1 MFADSE
7 LSCVDNLPFGDCRLW
22 IAGQIYDARYPLVK
36 SPMHFFQKLWK
47 NFRIFVV
54 PLLLEPTLYTLWMMV
69 IVPRIAVV
77 SCLSTTPFIYGIQHE
92 GNLRAELLLSSPDET
107 LRHFAERRADIAL
120 VPAAQFPTLSGA
132 RLITEYCVGGVPASL
147 SALLESDDPLV
158 APWKACGKLPMAFA
172 LWVAHPE
179 VEPETVEA
187 LQYALTYGLEHGYE
201 AVLESP
207 YGDDPGR
214 AYEGLSHFDY
224 IYDNQKDKALK
235 KFWDSGLKVAPR
247 TNPG

>member
-1 MFADSE
+1 ME
-7 LSCVDNLPFGDCRLW
+7 K
-22 IAGQIYDARYPLVK
+22 YPEK
-36 SPMHFFQKLWK
+36 Y
-47 NFRIFVV
+47 RTFV
-54 PLLLEPTLYTLWMMV
+54 LRTNIYTLWMMV

-92 GNLRAELLLSSPDET
+92 GNLRAELLLSTPSET
-107 LRHFAERRADIAL
+107 LQRFIDRQADIAL
-120 VPAAQFPTLSGA
+120 ISARDYPTLKNA
-132 RLITEYCVGGVPASL
+132 RLVTEYCVGGVPSSF

-158 APWKACGKLPMAFA
+158 EAWKSYGKLPCAFA

-187 LQYALTYGLEHGYE
+187 LEYALTYGLERGYE
-201 AVLESP
+201 AILESP
-207 YGDDPGR
+207 YAEDAGG
-214 AYEGLSHFDY
+214 AYERLAHFDY
-224 IYDNQKDKALK
+224 IFDNQKDKTLK